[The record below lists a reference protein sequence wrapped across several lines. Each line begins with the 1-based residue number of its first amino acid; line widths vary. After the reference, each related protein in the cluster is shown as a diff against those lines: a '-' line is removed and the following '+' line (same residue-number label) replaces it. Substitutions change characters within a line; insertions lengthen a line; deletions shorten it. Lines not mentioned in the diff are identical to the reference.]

1 MAAGG
6 ASLGTAPRGR
16 VTSSFKRQNIMKTL
30 RIIPTIPVVL
40 SLILATLF
48 VATPVWARKVAGVA
62 TTATIK
68 LARPADAPEPRAF
81 GQYTMYRDSFNCIE
95 EGTVSCR
102 NLTPGRQYV
111 VVVLVHWSSWAR
123 IGYEPYP
130 TGSGS
135 YFMEIP
141 ATADTRGRLNAQFTV
156 VGSWSYSGGI
166 NRTVRDLW
174 IENNEG
180 IVVLE

>member
-1 MAAGG
+1 
-6 ASLGTAPRGR
+6 
-16 VTSSFKRQNIMKTL
+16 MKIL
-30 RIIPTIPVVL
+30 KTIPAILGVS

-48 VATPVWARKVAGVA
+48 VATPVSARKIAGDA
-62 TTATIK
+62 YTTTYK
-68 LARPADAPEPRAF
+68 LAPPANAAEPRAS
-81 GQYTMYRDSFNCIE
+81 GQYTMYRDSLNCIE

-135 YFMEIP
+135 YLMEVA
-141 ATADTRGRLNAQFTV
+141 ATADASGRLNARFTV
-156 VGSWSYSGGI
+156 VGSWSYSGGL
-166 NRTVRDLW
+166 NRTVQDLW

-180 IVVLE
+180 SVVLE